1 MDDRAACPL
10 AEDDRPSPNLH
21 EPKEGFGSAASIFQP
36 TIWPQSHVRVNISLR
51 KSKMT
56 ASNAVVRARLNT
68 RPALGLKA
76 NTRQLGRANG
86 LWVFISIFER
96 LDLLLL
102 RNGNERALDLFL

>member
-10 AEDDRPSPNLH
+10 AEDNRPSPNLH

-36 TIWPQSHVRVNISLR
+36 TTWPQRHGACLIPVRVNVSLC

-56 ASNAVVRARLNT
+56 ASNAVVRARLNR

-76 NTRQLGRANG
+76 NPRQLGRA
-86 LWVFISIFER
+86 
-96 LDLLLL
+96 
-102 RNGNERALDLFL
+102 